1 MSTFVA
7 RQGRE
12 QRARKTGPWSDVSS
26 SVYTSRVATVT
37 VRGPLAIEME
47 REHSGYQE
55 WNNYCNIHCTGL
67 LPIAENT
74 AMKTIE
80 APGSSRKRPRPL
92 TSKRR
97 LGCGTEGGQSLVE
110 LALILPLL
118 LLLLVGIIEIGR
130 FSYYSI
136 LVANAAR
143 AGAQYGAQSLITAAD
158 VAGIRAAAHN
168 DGLPSLAVT
177 PRQLCGCT
185 GATLG
190 ACSTIAPTC
199 VLPDHPLV
207 YVQVTATHRF
217 PSLFNYPGLPA
228 SLRLTSTEKMR
239 VAQ

>member
-1 MSTFVA
+1 MLARPGPGQMCPQVCTLHGSPLSLFVA
-7 RQGRE
+7 FW
-12 QRARKTGPWSDVSS
+12 P
-26 SVYTSRVATVT
+26 SRWNASTADSKNGT
-37 VRGPLAIEME
+37 TIAIF
-47 REHSGYQE
+47 R
-55 WNNYCNIHCTGL
+55 CAGL
-67 LPIAENT
+67 LFIAENT

-80 APGSSRKRPRPL
+80 APGSSRKRPGPL

-97 LGCGTEGGQSLVE
+97 PDCGTEGGQSLVE
-110 LALILPLL
+110 LALVLPLL

-143 AGAQYGAQSLITAAD
+143 AGAQYGAQSVVTAAD
-158 VAGIRAAAHN
+158 AAGIRAAAHN